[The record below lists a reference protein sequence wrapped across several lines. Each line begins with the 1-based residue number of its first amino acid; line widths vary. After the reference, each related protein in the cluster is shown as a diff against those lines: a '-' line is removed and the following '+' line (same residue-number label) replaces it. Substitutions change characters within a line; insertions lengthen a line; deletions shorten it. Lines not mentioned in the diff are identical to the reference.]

1 MPKHSDGGLSSS
13 RQAPPNDGS
22 PYYTHRADIPI
33 RGGELYPRDRRMIGT
48 RPTNEQL
55 VLTYI
60 AAPAGESKAFKREL
74 AALARFSWRGIAA
87 LT

>member
-1 MPKHSDGGLSSS
+1 
-13 RQAPPNDGS
+13 
-22 PYYTHRADIPI
+22 
-33 RGGELYPRDRRMIGT
+33 MIGT